1 MGVVSAR
8 PKVDL
13 TTQTLVQFCVTL
25 KITDGQLSW
34 DEPDWCQVN
43 LRRCLRLDSFYEGS
57 DSLTEGPP
65 DQDQEPVQLDQ
76 MLVSD
81 WDGEDEFTELIFALP
96 WDGPQ
101 AGGA

>member
-25 KITDGQLSW
+25 KISDRQLSW
-34 DEPDWCQVN
+34 DEPDWYQVN
-43 LRRCLRLDSFYEGS
+43 HWYQVNRRRCLRLDSIDEGS

-65 DQDQEPVQLDQ
+65 DQDQEPVQLD
-76 MLVSD
+76 
-81 WDGEDEFTELIFALP
+81 DGEDEFTELIFALP

>member
-1 MGVVSAR
+1 MGFVSAR

-25 KITDGQLSW
+25 KISDRQLSW

-43 LRRCLRLDSFYEGS
+43 LRRCLRLDSIDEGS

-65 DQDQEPVQLDQ
+65 DQDQEPVQLD
-76 MLVSD
+76 
-81 WDGEDEFTELIFALP
+81 DGEDEFTELIFALP